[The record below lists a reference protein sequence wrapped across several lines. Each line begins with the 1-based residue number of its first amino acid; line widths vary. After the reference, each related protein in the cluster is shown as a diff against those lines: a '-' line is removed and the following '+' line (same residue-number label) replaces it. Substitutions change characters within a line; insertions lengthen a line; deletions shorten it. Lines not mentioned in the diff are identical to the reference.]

1 MKIVL
6 NHSFHIKNICSD
18 KKAIYD
24 YIMNTSEV
32 KNGLNHVFIPMGGDF
47 NYMQAEIN
55 YKIMDDIIKKF
66 NNANGNYSNL
76 HFFYSSPY
84 CYIKMLKNLDKKW
97 ESRSGD
103 FFPYI
108 SGMS

>member
-47 NYMQAEIN
+47 NYLQAELN

-66 NNANGNYSNL
+66 NNANENYSNL

>member
-6 NHSFHIKNICSD
+6 NHSFHIKIISSD
-18 KKAIYD
+18 KKAIYN

-32 KNGLNHVFIPMGGDF
+32 RNGLNHVFIPMGGDF
-47 NYMQAEIN
+47 NYLQAEMN
-55 YKIMDDIIKKF
+55 YKIMDDMIEKF
-66 NNANGNYSNL
+66 NNDNENDSKL

-84 CYIKMLKNLDKKW
+84 CYTKMLKNMDKEW
-97 ESRSGD
+97 ESRKDD